1 MNYTKEMKIPLQSV
15 WYQSVNAFL
24 KEKGFVSTVK
34 CDANTVGDI
43 ETLFN
48 EYKTWCHSRN
58 ILPNI
63 NIMFV
68 NHMFSLGV
76 VEAKLAT
83 EYFDVDAL
91 KDND

>member
-1 MNYTKEMKIPLQSV
+1 MYSDEMKIPLTSV

-24 KEKGFVSTVK
+24 KEKGLVSVKK
-34 CDANTVGDI
+34 CDAETVDDI
-43 ETLFN
+43 EKLFG
-48 EYKTWCHSRN
+48 EYKKWCHERN

-76 VEAKLAT
+76 IEAKLAT